1 MKRYWFLPV
10 LVALALALLAGCAE
24 VPKPTVAEPKAGALA
39 VDPSVLPPPRP
50 ALEASPDLSG
60 AKLVINDATLAKMSA
75 DAVPS
80 SVTDALASL
89 KNKEFSNAAEFTAAV
104 RGAAGAAAD
113 PFMDRILRDA
123 LVVTLAD
130 QPAAPE
136 GEMSIAQRE
145 QVQAQTQTAM
155 AAAQPGI
162 VPSQFGI
169 VYFDFDKSNIK
180 PEFEKTIRENAK
192 VLMDNPGMNVTIEGH
207 CDERGTNEYNL
218 ALGQRRS
225 ESVRQALI
233 AAGVAAKQLNTVSYG
248 EERPVDLGHNEDA
261 WAKNRRGVLTLR

>member
-1 MKRYWFLPV
+1 MKRHWYLLA
-10 LVALALALLAGCAE
+10 LVALVLALLAGCE
-24 VPKPTVAEPKAGALA
+24 QPKPTVAEPKAGALA

-50 ALEASPDLSG
+50 ALDAAPDLSG

-80 SVTDALASL
+80 SVTDTLGSL
-89 KNKEFSNAAEFTAAV
+89 KGKEFTNAGEFTAAV
-104 RGAAGAAAD
+104 RGAAGSAAD

-136 GEMSIAQRE
+136 GEVSIAQRE
-145 QVQAQTQTAM
+145 QSQAM
-155 AAAQPGI
+155 GGAAQPAN

-180 PEFEKTIRENAK
+180 PEFADTIKANAK
-192 VLMDNPGMNVTIEGH
+192 KLMDDPSMKVTIEGH

-218 ALGQRRS
+218 ALGQRRA
-225 ESVRQALI
+225 EAVRKALI
-233 AAGVAAKQLNTVSYG
+233 AAGVAAGQLDTISYG
-248 EERPVDLGHNEDA
+248 EERPVDLGHNEEA
-261 WAKNRRGVLTLR
+261 WAKNRRSVLTLR